1 MSDCVNQRGF
11 TMEPKNK
18 MDHIEQSKDEAET
31 VKSEG
36 RRKLVQGGMLAVPV
50 LMTLKSTPAL
60 AVNVKQPSGFS
71 TSGNL
76 SNPAVVAAADRA
88 NGPAYWAT
96 AYGNNNKFNGT
107 GNPGVRTDTA
117 FKTVFTSSSDATSL
131 LAVLQSGIN
140 TQSVFVAA
148 YLDVMANSFVPG
160 ITVAK
165 LLDMWN
171 GTFSPAL
178 GITWTRADSENYL
191 RYTMGL

>member
-1 MSDCVNQRGF
+1 
-11 TMEPKNK
+11 MEPNNK

-50 LMTLKSTPAL
+50 LMALKSTPAL

-76 SNPAVVAAADRA
+76 SNPSVVAAADRA
-88 NGPAYWAT
+88 NGPVYWVA

-107 GNPGVRTDTA
+107 GNPGVRTDTT
-117 FKTVFTSSSDATSL
+117 FKSIFTTSSDTTSL

-140 TQSVFVAA
+140 TQSVFVSA
-148 YLDVMANSFVPG
+148 YLDVRANGFVPG
-160 ITVAK
+160 ITVSK
-165 LLDMWN
+165 LQDMWN
-171 GTFSPAL
+171 GNFSPVL
-178 GITWTRADSENYL
+178 GIIWTRADSETYL